1 MDITFYE
8 IPLTILIISIAGS
21 VIALYL
27 IIKVIDNFW
36 FKHSKNWQERKI
48 KSNQFSLGKVARLKN
63 YDVLDDHRKR
73 LNHNMIKVIFYM
85 IIAIFFDIG
94 LLVNPQLE
102 AWYDMFY
109 FIVGRVVL
117 ISCYLLAV
125 FNIIIEVL
133 PNLSVLRKAEKRNA
147 IADSQINE
155 YDKKTFGI
163 TIGEVKKLRG
173 EK

>member
-1 MDITFYE
+1 MDITFYD
-8 IPLTILIISIAGS
+8 IPITILIISIAGS
-21 VIALYL
+21 VIALYIL
-27 IIKVIDNFW
+27 AKFFDNLW
-36 FKHSKNWQERKI
+36 FKHSKNRQDRKI

-85 IIAIFFDIG
+85 IIAIFFNIG

-102 AWYDMFY
+102 AWYDIFY
-109 FIVGRVVL
+109 FIVGRVILV
-117 ISCYLLAV
+117 SCYLLAV
-125 FNIIIEVL
+125 INIIIEVL
-133 PNLSVLRKAEKRNA
+133 PNLSILRKAEKRNA
-147 IADSQINE
+147 IVDSQLDE

-173 EK
+173 